1 MICDWCSSCFGWSVL
16 KEEQFDEIERPEVKL
31 DTLNMGLDAVIVKS
45 GKRLCGT
52 GGVLA
57 NAPIVQ
63 DKAYFE
69 IKLQSEGVWGAG
81 LASERADLNQVPLG
95 EASWTLRNDRT
106 FYSQSDKFET
116 LADEIELNEGDTIGI
131 AYDHVTLQFYLN
143 GITIGNGITGIK
155 GKVYPVVFVDES
167 AILDVEFINFE
178 KRPPSGFGQIMFE
191 QNIL

>member
-1 MICDWCSSCFGWSVL
+1 M
-16 KEEQFDEIERPEVKL
+16 
-31 DTLNMGLDAVIVKS
+31 TLNDNNKKPSKG
-45 GKRLCGT
+45 
-52 GGVLA
+52 
-57 NAPIVQ
+57 
-63 DKAYFE
+63 
-69 IKLQSEGVWGAG
+69 
-81 LASERADLNQVPLG
+81 
-95 EASWTLRNDRT
+95 
-106 FYSQSDKFET
+106 DKFET

-143 GITIGNGITGIK
+143 GITIGNGEFFFYGLKWDLKLVTTFFQKKNILSISGITGIK